1 MKALDGGLFSMSL
14 LLALESIGLA
24 ACPLNTMMTI
34 DRENET
40 RHLLGVPDNEFLV
53 MYIAVGHFSEKIL
66 APISYRFKAKDIIS
80 II

>member
-1 MKALDGGLFSMSL
+1 
-14 LLALESIGLA
+14 
-24 ACPLNTMMTI
+24 MMTI